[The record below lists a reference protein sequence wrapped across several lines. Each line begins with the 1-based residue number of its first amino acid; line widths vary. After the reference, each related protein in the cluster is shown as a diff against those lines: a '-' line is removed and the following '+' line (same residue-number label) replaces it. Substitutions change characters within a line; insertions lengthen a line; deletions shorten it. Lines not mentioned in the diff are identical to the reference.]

1 MSPPSR
7 NTLDGRLISVTAL
20 ISVAMIEADTAY
32 HGSLRPPRKKSR
44 IVEGLPAVARPIQCV
59 SANSAR
65 TTAQSIQPN
74 EPASDPAAPASTLDS
89 ATRAPFLQGARR
101 CAERGRFL
109 EPRRPHEL
117 APLLADAAV
126 RRNQRVQPGA
136 AQDSVELALE
146 GRAHAARSPRVV
158 EHPA

>member
-32 HGSLRPPRKKSR
+32 QGSLRPPRKKSR
-44 IVEGLPAVARPIQCV
+44 IVDGLPAVARPIQCV

-74 EPASDPAAPASTLDS
+74 EPASDAPASTLDS
-89 ATRAPFLQGARR
+89 PTRAPFLQRASRGA
-101 CAERGRFL
+101 EGGRFL
-109 EPRRPHEL
+109 EPRGPDEL
-117 APLLADAAV
+117 
-126 RRNQRVQPGA
+126 
-136 AQDSVELALE
+136 
-146 GRAHAARSPRVV
+146 
-158 EHPA
+158 